1 MPTSSPRQRAS
12 RSRCA
17 VYDCS
22 TCGLHL
28 SGDCLGCAR
37 GNVRLLHDGA
47 SACAIYACVRKL
59 GVVGCYE
66 CTESPCRVKPWPAG
80 NCPLRGRF
88 GESAGYEQFREAL
101 EVTKG
106 LAIRSRQGSALAR
119 GATERVRIYLQV
131 IDEYAERGLLTVSSH
146 HLARAVGVRS
156 GLVRRDLATLGHF
169 GTPGR
174 GYEVEGLRRAIRR
187 GLKLEHVRPAMWLG
201 TRRLQE
207 DRRAREALATMNC
220 WLVAVF
226 DPDPSRIGTSV
237 AGLLVLPLEQAP
249 EEARATGTT
258 IAVVACQEAARPEMV
273 QELAQAGVKAVL
285 NLTAVPLPASA
296 QVVIEQAD
304 VGSQLLRLL
313 SRLGPVEGKETA

>member
-1 MPTSSPRQRAS
+1 
-12 RSRCA
+12 
-17 VYDCS
+17 
-22 TCGLHL
+22 
-28 SGDCLGCAR
+28 
-37 GNVRLLHDGA
+37 
-47 SACAIYACVRKL
+47 
-59 GVVGCYE
+59 
-66 CTESPCRVKPWPAG
+66 
-80 NCPLRGRF
+80 
-88 GESAGYEQFREAL
+88 
-101 EVTKG
+101 
-106 LAIRSRQGSALAR
+106 
-119 GATERVRIYLQV
+119 
-131 IDEYAERGLLTVSSH
+131 
-146 HLARAVGVRS
+146 
-156 GLVRRDLATLGHF
+156 
-169 GTPGR
+169 
-174 GYEVEGLRRAIRR
+174 
-187 GLKLEHVRPAMWLG
+187 
-201 TRRLQE
+201 
-207 DRRAREALATMNC
+207 MNC